1 MFKLLLLLLS
11 VATLFSSSTYYEYGK
26 KVELTP
32 HTQNKSLQLNKQ
44 DRNISLR
51 YYKNKNDRVI
61 GVDNTIIAKCLQQKD
76 CISVINKY
84 TNLRYKTISK
94 DTYLISVDNQEEVFT
109 MSVKLYEEGCFKYAH
124 PNFYRQRELR

>member
-1 MFKLLLLLLS
+1 MIKILLAVLS
-11 VATLFSSSTYYEYGK
+11 VSTLFSSSIYYQYGK

-32 HTQNKSLQLNKQ
+32 HTQNKALQLNKQ
-44 DRNISLR
+44 DRNISLK
-51 YYKNKNDRVI
+51 YYKNKNDRVV
-61 GVDNTIIAKCLQQKD
+61 GVDNTIIVKCLQQKD

-84 TNLRYKTISK
+84 TNLSFKTISK
-94 DTYLISVDNQEEVFT
+94 DTYLISVDNQEEVFD